1 MTLVDEL
8 NSFIINQWP
17 IMLIIVVIFITL
29 LSIFSILGINF
40 NPQKNKVI
48 EKEVVVES
56 YRDSVYRK
64 DKNKDVDLDYYT
76 FKDLI

>member
-8 NSFIINQWP
+8 NSFIIDQWP
-17 IMLIIVVIFITL
+17 LILIIVVIFITL
-29 LSIFSILGINF
+29 LSVFSILDINF
-40 NPQKNKVI
+40 NPKKNKVI

-56 YRDSVYRK
+56 YRDYVYRK

-76 FKDLI
+76 VKDLI